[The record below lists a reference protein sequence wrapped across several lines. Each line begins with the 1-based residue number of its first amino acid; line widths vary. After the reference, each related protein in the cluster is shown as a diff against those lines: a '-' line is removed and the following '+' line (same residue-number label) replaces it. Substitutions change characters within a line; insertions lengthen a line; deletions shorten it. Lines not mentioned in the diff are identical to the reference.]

1 VPELGK
7 AGQQLQREIALVL
20 DLHHLRRLETR
31 GGEILPSRFSLH
43 EARVVMECLFAHAEL
58 VETALGE
65 EEEM

>member
-31 GGEILPSRFSLH
+31 GSEINPSRYSMH

-58 VETALGE
+58 VESALGE